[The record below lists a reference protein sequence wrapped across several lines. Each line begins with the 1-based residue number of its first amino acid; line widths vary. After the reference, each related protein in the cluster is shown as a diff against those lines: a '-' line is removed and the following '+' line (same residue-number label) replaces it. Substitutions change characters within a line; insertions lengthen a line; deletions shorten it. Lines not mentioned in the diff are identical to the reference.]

1 MPANTPIQPDR
12 VATLNGLF
20 QARVASAPD
29 KAAYR
34 QFDPA
39 TQTWK
44 SWSWGQVS
52 REVTRWQA
60 ALVKEGLAPGDRVA
74 VMLKNCV
81 EWIIFDQAAL
91 SLGLV
96 TVPLYL
102 DDRPDSAAWIIDNAG
117 ARLLLVEGR
126 FQHRKVAEIVST
138 SHRLERV
145 ISLLSPE
152 RLADWNPKFVLAD
165 DWLNAA
171 AGIAIPQRRLTPDML
186 ASIVYTSGTTGKPK
200 GVMLTHDN
208 MLWNAW
214 YASLCLD
221 FAPDEIFLSFLPLS
235 HTLERTAGYY
245 LPMLLGSEVVF
256 ARSIALLSQDLQV
269 IQPTVLVSVPRIY
282 ERVYARIQ
290 DALAK
295 KGALA
300 QRIFQSAVEVGW
312 HRFELAQGRAAWHP
326 KLLAWPLLK
335 RLVADD
341 IVEKLGGKLK
351 VAVSGGAALSP
362 DIARMFVGLGVPV
375 YQGYGL
381 TEASPVISVNRPGS
395 NKPASIGKALPGVE
409 IKIDANN
416 ELLSRSRC
424 VMRGY
429 WDNPEATMAVID
441 GAGWL
446 RTGDLARMDEQG
458 YLYIVGR
465 IKDIIVLNN
474 GEKASPGDM
483 ESAIAL
489 DPLFGQVMIV
499 GEGRPCLACVA
510 VLNEEHWHSFCEDQN
525 INSYRADA
533 LADSRVNKALL
544 ARIAERL
551 KGFPGYAQ
559 VRRLYPTLEPWTV
572 ENGLLTPTLKMKRK
586 QLQEKYQEA
595 IEAMY
600 KNLSGY

>member
-1 MPANTPIQPDR
+1 MPSKLFIQPDR
-12 VATLNGLF
+12 AATLSGLF
-20 QARVASAPD
+20 HERLGATPD
-29 KAAYR
+29 KFAYR
-34 QFDPA
+34 QFDSA
-39 TQTWK
+39 TETWK
-44 SWSWGQVS
+44 SWTWRQVDK
-52 REVTRWQA
+52 EVARWQA

-91 SLGLV
+91 GLGLV

-126 FQHRKVAEIVST
+126 FQHRKVAEIVSAT
-138 SHRLERV
+138 HKLERV
-145 ISLLSPE
+145 VSLLSPE
-152 RLADWNPKFVLAD
+152 RLADWNPKFVLAE

-171 AGIAIPQRRLTPDML
+171 AGVAVPQRRLTPDML

-221 FAPDEIFLSFLPLS
+221 FAGDEIFLSFLPLS

-245 LPMLLGSEVVF
+245 LPLLLGAEVVF
-256 ARSIALLSQDLQV
+256 ARSIALLSQDLQA

-290 DALAK
+290 DALAR
-295 KGALA
+295 KGGAA
-300 QRIFQSAVEVGW
+300 QRLFQSAIEVGW
-312 HRFELAQGRAAWHP
+312 YRFEYENGRATWHP

-335 RLVADD
+335 KLVADG
-341 IVEKLGGKLK
+341 IVEKWGGRLK
-351 VAVSGGAALSP
+351 VAVSGGAALCP
-362 DIARMFVGLGVPV
+362 DIARVFVGLGIPV

-381 TEASPVISVNRPGS
+381 TEASPVISVNRPGA
-395 NKPASIGKALPGVE
+395 NRPASIGKALPGVE
-409 IKIDANN
+409 VQIDANN

-429 WDNPEATMAVID
+429 WNNPEATSAVVD

-446 RTGDLARMDEQG
+446 HTGDLARMDEQG

-474 GEKASPGDM
+474 GEKASPADM
-483 ESAIAL
+483 EAAVTL
-489 DPLFGQVMIV
+489 DPLFEQVMVV
-499 GEGRPCLACVA
+499 GEGKPCLACVA
-510 VLNEEHWHSFCEDQN
+510 VLNEEHWRTFCREHNLDPDK
-525 INSYRADA
+525 ADA
-533 LADSRVNKALL
+533 LADSRVNKMLL

-559 VRRLYPTLEPWTV
+559 VRRLYLTLGPWTV

-586 QLQEKYQEA
+586 QLQERYQEA